1 MFATCFHRNPTKN
14 EFRMFTNFLTNQ
26 IVLEI
31 LNPTKNE
38 FRMFTKFKW
47 TIEKYL
53 PSNSSGGLYHNVTTL
68 FVYLLGWPFLLML
81 IALARPK
88 SASFKIPCLVIKTLA
103 AFISR
108 WIILLL
114 EKNKTFSYLWKII
127 IHFVILNYSGY
138 GRVRLRHSI
147 FIIRFYC
154 RAINSQYFWKWTNAN
169 PMKIFGQPASHPML

>member
-1 MFATCFHRNPTKN
+1 MFTKCFHRNPNKKWIQN
-14 EFRMFTNFLTNQ
+14 
-26 IVLEI
+26 VH
-31 LNPTKNE
+31 
-38 FRMFTKFKW
+38 KFKW
-47 TIEKYL
+47 TLQKYL

-114 EKNKTFSYLWKII
+114 EEKNILWFKEYMFLLAGNIMPGAEKLWGELFQYSVLRQKTQCAETKNTVCWDK
-127 IHFVILNYSGY
+127 
-138 GRVRLRHSI
+138 
-147 FIIRFYC
+147 
-154 RAINSQYFWKWTNAN
+154 
-169 PMKIFGQPASHPML
+169 